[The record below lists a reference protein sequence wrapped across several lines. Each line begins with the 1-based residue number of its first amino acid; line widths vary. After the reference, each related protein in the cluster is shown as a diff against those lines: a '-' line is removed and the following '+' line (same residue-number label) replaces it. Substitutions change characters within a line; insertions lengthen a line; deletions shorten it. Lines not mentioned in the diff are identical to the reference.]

1 MIIPEEARKVLI
13 DLAQARGIY
22 LEGSF
27 LKLLEAGDD
36 GEFAKYLK
44 EAVERDNS
52 SRRKRLEITK
62 QVQVQNRELQEA
74 QVKLT
79 EALKAA
85 ENAKTAAEQDLNLIQ
100 KRTQFRLMYRVV
112 MVALGLIIGVGVCTT
127 MLYVFAMLTG
137 RDTAL
142 LGNAWSSM
150 FGILLTNSF
159 SIIGTLMGV
168 KYAAEGK
175 GE

>member
-1 MIIPEEARKVLI
+1 MTIPPDARVALI
-13 DLAQARGIY
+13 DLARERGVY
-22 LEGSF
+22 LEGNI
-27 LKLLEAGDD
+27 LKLLEADGDPS
-36 GEFAKYLK
+36 FAKYLK
-44 EAVERDNS
+44 EANDRDNA

-62 QVQVQNRELQEA
+62 RVQAQNTELHEA
-74 QVKLT
+74 QAKLKD
-79 EALKAA
+79 ALQVA
-85 ENAKTAAEQDLNLIQ
+85 ENAKTAVEQDLDVLQ
-100 KRTQFRLMYRVV
+100 KKTQFRLMYRVV
-112 MVALGLIIGVGVCTT
+112 MVALGLIVGVGVSTT

-175 GE
+175 GD